1 MSLIEVKN
9 VFKSYGDKKV
19 LKNVSIEINKGED
32 TAIIGPNGT
41 GKITLMELMITL
53 RKADKSNIEIMGKN
67 IKVRRKH
74 DISVKILRILE
85 RVNNITIL
93 TNDDS
98 TTSNS

>member
-19 LKNVSIEINKGED
+19 LKNVAIEINKGED

-41 GKITLMELMITL
+41 GKTTLMELMITL

>member
-41 GKITLMELMITL
+41 GKTTLMELMITL

>member
-74 DISVKILRILE
+74 DISVKILRIQE